1 MASKG
6 FYRNSSGYYDPT
18 AGAAMSQV
26 MKEYK
31 QARREQWQKDT
42 EVKSRPKA
50 YVVSQYAGDVKG
62 NTLAVINCC
71 RHLIRQKKIPIASHL
86 LYPRMLKDDSQE
98 ERYLGTMFGL
108 ALLALCEEVWVFTR
122 DGVISEGMKTEIAEA
137 KRLKKPI
144 RYQEI

>member
-1 MASKG
+1 MNTDTSNLCKIAPCGASSYAAGEIRQAIIGGSKQMASKG

-50 YVVSQYAGDVKG
+50 YVVSQYAGDKG
-62 NTLAVINCC
+62 
-71 RHLIRQKKIPIASHL
+71 
-86 LYPRMLKDDSQE
+86 
-98 ERYLGTMFGL
+98 
-108 ALLALCEEVWVFTR
+108 VWNR
-122 DGVISEGMKTEIAEA
+122 RRS
-137 KRLKKPI
+137 
-144 RYQEI
+144 

>member
-18 AGAAMSQV
+18 AGAAMSQI

-31 QARREQWQKDT
+31 QARREQWQMDN
-42 EVKSRPKA
+42 EVKSRPKV
-50 YVVSQYAGDVKG
+50 YVVSQYAGDVKE
-62 NTLAVINCC
+62 NTLAAIRCC
-71 RHLIRQKKIPIASHL
+71 RQLIKQKKIPIASHL
-86 LYPRMLKDDSQE
+86 LFPWMLQE
-98 ERYLGTMFGL
+98 DTEAERYLGTMFGL

>member
-62 NTLAVINCC
+62 NTLAAIRCC
-71 RHLIRQKKIPIASHL
+71 RQLIKQKKIPIASHL
-86 LYPRMLKDDSQE
+86 LFPWMLQE
-98 ERYLGTMFGL
+98 DTEAERYLGTMFGL

-122 DGVISEGMKTEIAEA
+122 DGVISEGMKREIAEA